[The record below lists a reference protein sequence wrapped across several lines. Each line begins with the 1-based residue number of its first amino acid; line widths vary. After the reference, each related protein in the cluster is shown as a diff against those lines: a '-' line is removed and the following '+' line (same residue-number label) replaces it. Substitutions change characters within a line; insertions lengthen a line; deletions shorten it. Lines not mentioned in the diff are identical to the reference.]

1 MSFPSSADG
10 HFPDLGD
17 TISHDFGDSE
27 MILLRT
33 GEYLPGRAQRK
44 LPELLQS
51 LCFQGHDNLCNFF
64 GIYLEIL
71 NWPLRTVLSGMA

>member
-33 GEYLPGRAQRK
+33 GEYLPGGAAETSPNSYK
-44 LPELLQS
+44 AFVSKGMTIFVTS
-51 LCFQGHDNLCNFF
+51 LEF
-64 GIYLEIL
+64 
-71 NWPLRTVLSGMA
+71 T